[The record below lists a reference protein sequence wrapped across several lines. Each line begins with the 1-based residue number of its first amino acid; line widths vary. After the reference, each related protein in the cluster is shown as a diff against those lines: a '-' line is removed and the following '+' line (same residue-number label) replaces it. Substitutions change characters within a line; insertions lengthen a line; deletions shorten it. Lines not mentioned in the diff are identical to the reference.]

1 MPALDRASPLP
12 YYHQLKAILL
22 EKIRTMEA
30 DEQPVVLPT
39 ERELQDAYQISRSV
53 VRQAMQELVN
63 EGFVVRE
70 QGRGTFVLPG
80 KLPHDP
86 RPDGVSTR
94 GLSGYLK
101 DHGMTTSTRLLRRER
116 TLPGAAAAIALELA
130 PNTSVLRF
138 ERLRLA
144 SSVPIGVHV
153 VTLPWDLAGELADSD
168 LLYGD
173 SSMDYLRHRLGLT
186 IGKSARTIEAVA
198 LEAHHAELLHGR
210 EGSPALR
217 VKRTVRDAHGR
228 PIEFFDAVYRG
239 DMFEYSLE
247 FEHA

>member
-1 MPALDRASPLP
+1 MLDRASPLP

-22 EKIRTMEA
+22 EKIRAMEA

-80 KLPHDP
+80 KLPHNP
-86 RPDGVSTR
+86 RPEGVRSL

-101 DHGMTTSTRLLRRER
+101 DHGMTPGTRLLRRER
-116 TLPGAAAAIALELA
+116 TLPSAAAAIALELA

-144 SSVPIGVHV
+144 SEVPIGVHV
-153 VTLPWDLAGELADSD
+153 VTLPWDLAGDLADSD
-168 LLYGD
+168 LLYGE
-173 SSMDYLRHRLGLT
+173 SSMDYLLHRLGLK

-198 LEAHHAELLHGR
+198 LEAHHAELLQGS
-210 EGSPALR
+210 EGGPALR
-217 VKRTVRDAHGR
+217 VKRTVRDVHGR
-228 PIEFFDAVYRG
+228 PIEYFDAVYRG
-239 DMFEYSLE
+239 DMFEYSLVLD
-247 FEHA
+247 HA